1 VDLRL
6 VHSVWLRQAAYGES
20 MGRRAR
26 RARFMRTWRMR
37 MVGIMVVGNRRMVKE
52 RGMKLII
59 ELRMAGLIR

>member
-1 VDLRL
+1 
-6 VHSVWLRQAAYGES
+6 
-20 MGRRAR
+20 
-26 RARFMRTWRMR
+26 MRTWRMR